1 MGVRSLDVYLRERR
15 LTSSA
20 PLSALANT
28 RLGIDVNYYVR
39 TLLSD
44 PDQREPLI
52 ASTGGLPLSL
62 ANRIESDLRQ
72 LDKHNIKPVFVFP
85 GLPLAQRTPPKGPNP
100 QADRENA
107 VKNEAW
113 AYYEDGQVDRA
124 VIALTQV
131 RNGMWVDMQDVVRL
145 LLRAFKHRFVE
156 YVMAPYLPGA
166 QLAYLLKHPKGYI
179 HAIWSDS
186 EALLWPVDRV
196 ITSVDW
202 SGSFTYYD
210 KPRILADMSF
220 SYDQFL
226 DLALLAGC
234 SLNRTFPLISE
245 NFSMRSAMEYLRT
258 GKSGLGVCQAWAVQ
272 LKGSGYLESF
282 MRARLAI
289 KYSLVLTTE
298 GACLPLPLVVPPP
311 GQVVT
316 PGDVPSDLDDIF
328 SPRLPDELYFLLCRG
343 MVSAQLVGYLASG
356 VIDERQPLADSPEY
370 RRFIKDI
377 ITEGATSP
385 RCTTLALLSAPLHHQ
400 WAQKRINAHYYF
412 DPHYSPPQGAAVPT
426 TDLLTLSLVNKCST
440 WMVPHHVLGDELRR
454 QSSSTI
460 DLKLC
465 IGTLEKEETIAT
477 TKKEKGSKVLE
488 RKDEVVANIIWR
500 FLDVRGFVNNNH
512 HQSPIGKAFHAA
524 CQAAR
529 VTDKLQEPIYIV
541 LELLRAGVVHGNRFG
556 GPSAMALS
564 GGPSFGSDEEQAYTL
579 LFMRVLSV
587 VPLNFRSEQW
597 SGPLSRELLVFNSF
611 VKATTKALRQ
621 LLEALNV
628 HILLSG
634 DARRMR
640 DDYLDMCISLPFQSD
655 MNTGFGILAKTYL
668 DAAIHYNEADITE
681 ENANSEGVKNA
692 KAMALEFV
700 DEAFTGVKNPTN
712 EVERGFRFWD
722 AIMVAIRM
730 ANQEQGPNPSV
741 ANTAIQLN
749 VIEEFERAD
758 RWLRPFRP

>member
-85 GLPLAQRTPPKGPNP
+85 GLPLAQRPPPKGQSP

-131 RNGMWVDMQDVVRL
+131 RNGMWVDTQDVVRL

-196 ITSVDW
+196 IASIDW

-210 KPRILADMSF
+210 KPRILADMNF

-226 DLALLAGC
+226 DLGLLAGC
-234 SLNRTFPLISE
+234 SLSRSFPLIAES
-245 NFSMRSAMEYLRT
+245 FSMRAAMDYLRA
-258 GKSGLGVCQAWAVQ
+258 GKSGLGVCQGWAVQ
-272 LKGSGYLESF
+272 LKGTGYLESF

-289 KYSLVLTTE
+289 KFSLVLTTD
-298 GACLPLPLVVPPP
+298 GNCLPLPLVIPPP
-311 GQVVT
+311 GQNVT
-316 PGDVPSDLDDIF
+316 PADVPSDLDEIF

-356 VIDERQPLADSPEY
+356 IIDERQPLADSPEY

-385 RCTTLALLSAPLHHQ
+385 RCTTLALLINPLHPQ
-400 WAQKRINAHYYF
+400 WAQRRISAHYYF
-412 DPHYSPPQGAAVPT
+412 DPPYAPHQGATVPT
-426 TDLLTLSLVNKCST
+426 NDPLTQSLVEKCST

-454 QSSSTI
+454 QSVSS
-460 DLKLC
+460 
-465 IGTLEKEETIAT
+465 
-477 TKKEKGSKVLE
+477 
-488 RKDEVVANIIWR
+488 
-500 FLDVRGFVNNNH
+500 FLTR
-512 HQSPIGKAFHAA
+512 
-524 CQAAR
+524 
-529 VTDKLQEPIYIV
+529 
-541 LELLRAGVVHGNRFG
+541 
-556 GPSAMALS
+556 
-564 GGPSFGSDEEQAYTL
+564 
-579 LFMRVLSV
+579 
-587 VPLNFRSEQW
+587 
-597 SGPLSRELLVFNSF
+597 
-611 VKATTKALRQ
+611 
-621 LLEALNV
+621 
-628 HILLSG
+628 
-634 DARRMR
+634 
-640 DDYLDMCISLPFQSD
+640 
-655 MNTGFGILAKTYL
+655 
-668 DAAIHYNEADITE
+668 
-681 ENANSEGVKNA
+681 
-692 KAMALEFV
+692 
-700 DEAFTGVKNPTN
+700 
-712 EVERGFRFWD
+712 
-722 AIMVAIRM
+722 
-730 ANQEQGPNPSV
+730 
-741 ANTAIQLN
+741 
-749 VIEEFERAD
+749 
-758 RWLRPFRP
+758 